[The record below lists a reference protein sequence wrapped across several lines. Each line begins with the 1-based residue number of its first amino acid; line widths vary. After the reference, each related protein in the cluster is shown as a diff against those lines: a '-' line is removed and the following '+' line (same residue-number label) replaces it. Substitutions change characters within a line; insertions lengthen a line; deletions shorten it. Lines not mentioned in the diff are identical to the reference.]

1 MDQRKKERSRVE
13 WARQVLVVC
22 YVKLTA
28 LLIVTTFAS
37 STGEVV
43 DKDHEDRKH

>member
-1 MDQRKKERSRVE
+1 MDKRKKERSRDG

-22 YVKLTA
+22 YYVKLAA
-28 LLIVTTFAS
+28 LVTTFVS

-43 DKDHEDRKH
+43 DEDHEDCKH